1 MIYHLLCFPPLQHFQ
16 HTYIHAYIHTY
27 MQACKHAFIHTYMH
41 ACVHAYMHA
50 CLHTYIHTYMHTCI
64 HTHIHT
70 CCMHA
75 CIHTCT
81 GLQSWFRIFQQL
93 TVNVHIFFPLPGLV
107 FISFFS
113 SVLCL
118 INFHHC
124 VIVFHFLC
132 SSIFMSSSPV
142 ILLALS
148 LHGLYSDICCHQCWS
163 FVIVLFLG
171 FIIFHI
177 CTYSCPSP
185 SILFQR
191 DPKNPSR
198 RSSNLQNPY
207 INFDTT
213 NAILHKK
220 LQWVQE
226 IMYAM
231 HAVCLISC
239 LRLATEQHCILPQK
253 GVNGKVYLII
263 HELKTH
269 SGWSRRGTAQ
279 GGERVWWVGFLTI
292 SEYFI
297 KYIYI
302 YIYKIIQKY

>member
-1 MIYHLLCFPPLQHFQ
+1 MLCFPPLQHFQ
-16 HTYIHAYIHTY
+16 HTYIHAYKHTCKHAS
-27 MQACKHAFIHTYMH
+27 MQACIHTYMH

-50 CLHTYIHTYMHTCI
+50 CMHAYIHAFIHTYIHACI

-70 CCMHA
+70 CLHACMHYIHT
-75 CIHTCT
+75 CIHTYMH
-81 GLQSWFRIFQQL
+81 WFAIMVPHISAAYRECSYIFSTSRIGFHQ
-93 TVNVHIFFPLPGLV
+93 
-107 FISFFS
+107 FFS
-113 SVLCL
+113 SVLYL

-163 FVIVLFLG
+163 FVIVLFFG

-177 CTYSCPSP
+177 YIYISCPSP

-191 DPKNPSR
+191 DPKKPSR

-220 LQWVQE
+220 LQ
-226 IMYAM
+226 
-231 HAVCLISC
+231 
-239 LRLATEQHCILPQK
+239 
-253 GVNGKVYLII
+253 
-263 HELKTH
+263 
-269 SGWSRRGTAQ
+269 
-279 GGERVWWVGFLTI
+279 
-292 SEYFI
+292 
-297 KYIYI
+297 
-302 YIYKIIQKY
+302 

>member
-1 MIYHLLCFPPLQHFQ
+1 MLCFPPLQHFQ
-16 HTYIHAYIHTY
+16 HTYIHAYKHTCKHAS
-27 MQACKHAFIHTYMH
+27 MQACIHTYMH

-50 CLHTYIHTYMHTCI
+50 YIHAFIHTYIHACI

-70 CCMHA
+70 CLHACMHTYTHTYMLAFIHTYIHACMHA
-75 CIHTCT
+75 YIHTCIHTYMH
-81 GLQSWFRIFQQL
+81 WFAIMVPHISAAYRECSYIFSTSRIGFHQ
-93 TVNVHIFFPLPGLV
+93 
-107 FISFFS
+107 FFS
-113 SVLCL
+113 SVLYL

-220 LQWVQE
+220 LQ
-226 IMYAM
+226 
-231 HAVCLISC
+231 
-239 LRLATEQHCILPQK
+239 
-253 GVNGKVYLII
+253 
-263 HELKTH
+263 
-269 SGWSRRGTAQ
+269 
-279 GGERVWWVGFLTI
+279 
-292 SEYFI
+292 
-297 KYIYI
+297 
-302 YIYKIIQKY
+302 